1 MESISRIRARYGG
14 AVVAGVLAAAGAV
27 VFGQGGPPSQ
37 SRVAIAQALPALD
50 GQHLEASL
58 IEVTYAP
65 GGAGTPHR
73 HPCPVIGYM
82 LEGSMRMRVT
92 GQPERTYT
100 AGETFYEQPGDVH
113 MTSANAS
120 STAPAKFLV
129 YMVKNKGAPA
139 TTPVTGAAPGG

>member
-1 MESISRIRARYGG
+1 MESISRIRARYGR

-27 VFGQGGPPSQ
+27 VFGQGRPPSQ

-50 GQHLEASL
+50 GQHLVASL
-58 IEVTYAP
+58 VEVTYAP

-73 HPCPVIGYM
+73 HPCPVTGYM

-100 AGETFYEQPGDVH
+100 AGETFYEAPTDVH
-113 MTSANAS
+113 LISTNAS
-120 STAPAKFLV
+120 ADTPARFLAYFVCDHKTPLSVPASDAPV
-129 YMVKNKGAPA
+129 R
-139 TTPVTGAAPGG
+139 